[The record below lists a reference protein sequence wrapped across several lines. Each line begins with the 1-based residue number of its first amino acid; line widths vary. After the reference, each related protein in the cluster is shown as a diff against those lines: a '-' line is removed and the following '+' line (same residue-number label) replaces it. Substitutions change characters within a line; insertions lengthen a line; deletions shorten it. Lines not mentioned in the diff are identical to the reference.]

1 PSGFS
6 VGRLGGSATR
16 LKRHFIYLYESFH
29 SKWLSGSGTHLC
41 KVKVFGS
48 LVDFL
53 LDTIAFHIR
62 KMVGTAV
69 AVKRNLLP
77 RDILELSLN
86 KFSRIGL
93 PLAPSE
99 TTLLR
104 SNDFS
109 VRNKL
114 GKAK

>member
-1 PSGFS
+1 MKFVVAFNVSLGFDAAHDHELNFVAITLRTAFSSGNCFYMLELE
-6 VGRLGGSATR
+6 R
-16 LKRHFIYLYESFH
+16 
-29 SKWLSGSGTHLC
+29 
-41 KVKVFGS
+41 
-48 LVDFL
+48 
-53 LDTIAFHIR
+53 IR
-62 KMVGTAV
+62 KMVGTVV
-69 AVKRNLLP
+69 ALKRNLSP
-77 RDILELSLN
+77 VDILELSPN
-86 KFSRIGL
+86 KFSLIGL